1 MTGSICVLAEQWRG
15 RISDV
20 TYETLAFGREAA
32 GQLGVPLTAILVGSN
47 LKELAQTLG
56 AADSVVYVDHAL
68 LAEPVPQPYAEALAQ
83 VLADSRPLAL
93 LAPLTNVMLGV
104 STLLAI
110 RLGVAAVNFCKD
122 IKVVD
127 GRLRAVC
134 VMYGGKIE
142 AEVETASEPAI
153 LGIWPGARPADKGRS
168 DRTPPVEE
176 VTVVLEEPA
185 VRLKRYVDP
194 EAGDVDLT
202 RQEVLVAVG
211 RGIQSRDNL
220 GLAEDLAKTLGGAV
234 AGSRPVI
241 DQGWLPM
248 SRQIGKSGLTVKP
261 KLYVALGIS
270 GAPEHIEGMK
280 DSGII
285 VAVNSDPRA
294 PIFNVAHYGIVADV
308 VETLPSLTAAIES
321 KRAAAHHA

>member
-20 TYETLAFGREAA
+20 TYETLALGREAA
-32 GQLGVPLTAILVGSN
+32 DHLGVPLTAILAGSN
-47 LKELAQTLG
+47 VKELAQTLG

-68 LAEPVPQPYAEALAQ
+68 LAEPVPQPHAEALAQ
-83 VLADSRPLAL
+83 VLAERRPLAL
-93 LAPLTNVMLGV
+93 LVPLTNVSLGV

-110 RLGVAAVNFCKD
+110 RLGVAAVNLCQD

-127 GRLRAVC
+127 GRLQAVC

-142 AEVETASEPAI
+142 AVVEAASEPAV

-168 DRTPPVEE
+168 DRVPSVEV
-176 VTVVLEEPA
+176 VTAALEEPA

-202 RQEVLVAVG
+202 RQDVLVAVG

-220 GLAEDLAKTLGGAV
+220 GLAEDLAKARGGAV

-241 DQGWLPM
+241 DQGWLPL